1 MQRDGT
7 GAMDKF
13 TTGCRR
19 RQNTHADRRRW
30 RGFRAVPTVA
40 AQSRST
46 VPLPRVQGQ
55 VAGAAHSRAGELA
68 RFINMI
74 RCSGS
79 TTRSTLRV

>member
-46 VPLPRVQGQ
+46 VPLPAIREFV
-55 VAGAAHSRAGELA
+55 SRRAK
-68 RFINMI
+68 
-74 RCSGS
+74 
-79 TTRSTLRV
+79 

>member
-55 VAGAAHSRAGELA
+55 VAGTAQGVVVPPPRIAELE
-68 RFINMI
+68 
-74 RCSGS
+74 S
-79 TTRSTLRV
+79 